1 MLYHIHFLYNAP
13 VNRPKEQ
20 LIYSYKLPSGRE
32 GLFLYLS
39 LERGI
44 FYSAIGHSL
53 MGTERNELH
62 NESKRMNLPREF
74 AMG

>member
-1 MLYHIHFLYNAP
+1 M
-13 VNRPKEQ
+13 
-20 LIYSYKLPSGRE
+20 
-32 GLFLYLS
+32 YLS
-39 LERGI
+39 IERGI

-53 MGTERNELH
+53 MGTEMNELH